1 MRRARSVTLLLFA
14 LALPLLHGCS
24 LFRNSS
30 RGEMV
35 EVEVN
40 NDLPVRTPLTIYIL
54 SDVGNRQLIGSVAP
68 GSTSRLRFRATT
80 ITGNYRFV
88 ARVSSQTQGD
98 YLVSNS
104 VALTGGETVSW
115 EIRNNVLLV
124 AR

>member
-1 MRRARSVTLLLFA
+1 MRRARSLALLLFA
-14 LALPLLHGCS
+14 LALPLLPGCS
-24 LFRNSS
+24 LFRNST
-30 RGEMV
+30 RGETV

-40 NDLPVRTPLTIYIL
+40 NDLPLRTPLTIYVL
-54 SDVGNRQLIGSVAP
+54 SDVGNRQMIGSVTP
-68 GSTSRLRFRATT
+68 GSTSRLRFRAAT

-98 YLVSNS
+98 YLVSNA

-115 EIRNNVLLV
+115 EILNNVLLV

>member
-1 MRRARSVTLLLFA
+1 MRRARSLALLLLA
-14 LALPLLHGCS
+14 LAVPLLHGCS
-24 LFRNSS
+24 LFRNST
-30 RGEMV
+30 RGETV

-40 NDLPVRTPLTIYIL
+40 NDLPLRTPLTIYVL
-54 SDVGNRQLIGSVAP
+54 SDVGNRQLLGSVAP
-68 GSTSRLRFRATT
+68 GSTSRLRFRAAA

-88 ARVSSQTQGD
+88 ARVASQTQGD
-98 YLVSNS
+98 YLVSNP

>member
-1 MRRARSVTLLLFA
+1 MRRARSLALLLFA
-14 LALPLLHGCS
+14 LALPLLPGCS

-30 RGEMV
+30 RGETV

-40 NDLPVRTPLTIYIL
+40 NDLPLRTPLTIYVL
-54 SDVGNRQLIGSVAP
+54 SDVGNRQLIGSVTP
-68 GSTSRLRFRATT
+68 GSTSRLRFRAAT

-98 YLVSNS
+98 YLVSNA